1 MKVLA
6 FQAGEMHHHNG
17 TVWTDIPL
25 CQVHC
30 GESYR
35 FNGHQITT
43 VGIIG
48 PEYIKTALKE
58 RLERHRT
65 LDSALLQRIATY
77 EVDETNWAALIAVE
91 GLCGVYYLRR
101 MPGMTSSLIYYPL
114 PNSQAIIV
122 THRSTKPKFYEAD
135 KVAHVRQA
143 IHYYRS
149 NRR

>member
-17 TVWTDIPL
+17 TVWAGTPF
-25 CQVHC
+25 CQTC
-30 GESYR
+30 DNEGYR
-35 FNGHQITT
+35 FEGRRITSM
-43 VGIIG
+43 GIIG

-77 EVDETNWAALIAVE
+77 EVDETNWVALIAVE

-114 PNSQAIIV
+114 PDNQAIII
-122 THRSTKPKFYEAD
+122 THRSTKPKFIEAD
-135 KVAHVRQA
+135 KAAHVRQA
-143 IHYYRS
+143 IYHYRTTH
-149 NRR
+149 R